1 MRACLSGIPSNS
13 ASAHRGRKLSSCP
26 AVEGRAGR
34 LVLSS
39 LRFDEQ
45 EHFGWRQLLALVP
58 CGACSLGDRL
68 CVFRLALM
76 AGMDQREHLTKAVEE
91 AERELDAAKTL
102 PALDVAAKR
111 SCSVQGQS

>member
-1 MRACLSGIPSNS
+1 
-13 ASAHRGRKLSSCP
+13 
-26 AVEGRAGR
+26 
-34 LVLSS
+34 
-39 LRFDEQ
+39 
-45 EHFGWRQLLALVP
+45 
-58 CGACSLGDRL
+58 
-68 CVFRLALM
+68 M